1 MSALFWH
8 RVVSSET
15 MGLDDDGQEEKAR
28 RCTDVD
34 LSSCLDSTEGVAL
47 PGLPGQWCDPLS
59 LKIVT
64 DIVVGTSLE
73 RNHYENKGMSVHNHV
88 ISDATRYTIQR
99 ILDKG
104 HRGPRRHYFAQER
117 TKCKTF

>member
-1 MSALFWH
+1 MRYHSIL
-8 RVVSSET
+8 VSKV
-15 MGLDDDGQEEKAR
+15 LL
-28 RCTDVD
+28 
-34 LSSCLDSTEGVAL
+34 LSS
-47 PGLPGQWCDPLS
+47 
-59 LKIVT
+59 VT
-64 DIVVGTSLE
+64 FPTLGFVSRKHYLIPQCVTFETRTSLE